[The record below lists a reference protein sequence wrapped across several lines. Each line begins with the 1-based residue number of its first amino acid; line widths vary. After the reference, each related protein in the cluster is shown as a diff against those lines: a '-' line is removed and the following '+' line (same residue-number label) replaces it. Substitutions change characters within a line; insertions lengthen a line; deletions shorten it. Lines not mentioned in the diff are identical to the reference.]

1 MNSIIYKGLEFF
13 IIFILIPTSFAL
25 SFSPWV
31 KLSVGLFGF
40 IYVIY
45 VLLKVEHQKFKISK
59 NLDWNL
65 FWKSTFLKLILIAII
80 TTLFVWI
87 TDSASLYSVMLNK
100 PIKWLVL
107 LFVYS
112 FFSVYPQELVY
123 RTFFFK
129 RYDGLFK
136 NEALFIFVNAIL
148 FSLAHLF
155 FGSTLVLILT
165 FLGGFLFAYTYKK
178 TQSTLLVSIEHT
190 LYGCWL
196 FTVGMGEMLGF
207 PI

>member
-178 TQSTLLVSIEHT
+178 TQSTLLVSIEHA

>member
-1 MNSIIYKGLEFF
+1 
-13 IIFILIPTSFAL
+13 
-25 SFSPWV
+25 
-31 KLSVGLFGF
+31 
-40 IYVIY
+40 
-45 VLLKVEHQKFKISK
+45 
-59 NLDWNL
+59 
-65 FWKSTFLKLILIAII
+65 
-80 TTLFVWI
+80 
-87 TDSASLYSVMLNK
+87 MLNK

-178 TQSTLLVSIEHT
+178 TQSTLLVSIEHA